1 MLDEIREELCEVK
14 DNLFLVKA
22 GMQTID
28 NKIQV
33 DNALFAIIRSLDH
46 ITEEIDDELNAKN
59 RPTMKGSSSGG
70 TQIHNT

>member
-28 NKIQV
+28 NKMHSISKCG
-33 DNALFAIIRSLDH
+33 AIL
-46 ITEEIDDELNAKN
+46 
-59 RPTMKGSSSGG
+59 
-70 TQIHNT
+70 

>member
-28 NKIQV
+28 NKMQV

-46 ITEEIDDELNAKN
+46 ITEEIDDELNAKT
-59 RPTMKGSSSGG
+59 RQTMKGSSSGG
-70 TQIHNT
+70 QN